1 MPWSHATAIFRVSI
15 DGFTAWRKY
24 MEILLCW
31 RTSTLFIAFR
41 KKRLNNI
48 WHQTLSRI
56 IYISILC
63 KWQSNL
69 GRRST
74 SSNSVLE
81 VLQKSWWKR
90 LRNFSGNH
98 EKLETLAKMRYA
110 GKDNWWHSFCK
121 EKGGAYRNRKKK
133 VHIPKFSAGNSH
145 YGEDGRMEQRVL
157 KEHVA
162 NWARVPH
169 KDQKNYVLKVPR
181 NSKKKLGNLIEERK
195 DYRKEKK

>member
-24 MEILLCW
+24 IEILLCC
-31 RTSTLFIAFR
+31 RTSTLFIASR
-41 KKRLNNI
+41 KKRLNSI

-90 LRNFSGNH
+90 LRNFSGNY
-98 EKLETLAKMRYA
+98 EKLESLAKMRHA

-121 EKGGAYRNRKKK
+121 EKGGVTGIEKRRCT
-133 VHIPKFSAGNSH
+133 FQSS
-145 YGEDGRMEQRVL
+145 L
-157 KEHVA
+157 
-162 NWARVPH
+162 WATVTMV
-169 KDQKNYVLKVPR
+169 KMKNGTK
-181 NSKKKLGNLIEERK
+181 SDERK
-195 DYRKEKK
+195 CC